1 MKLLSMLRKSVS
13 LADAI
18 VETLKADIQAGTI
31 LPGTHLHQE
40 DLAKRFAVSRVPVRD
55 ALFKLSS
62 EGLVSIEA
70 NRGAVVTKLTT
81 DQITEIYDL
90 RLILECDALDRA
102 IKAIKNEDLPA
113 IRRALRLCRLEADG
127 GDWRAA
133 DNEFHRTI
141 YHLSGRHKQVEIIES
156 LRASVQAY
164 WAKYSTLATN
174 EPHWLE
180 QHDALYR
187 CIEQRDARRAVK
199 LLRTHLIEASIKL
212 TS

>member
-1 MKLLSMLRKSVS
+1 MLRKSVS

-31 LPGTHLHQE
+31 LPGAHLHQE

-113 IRRALRLCRLEADG
+113 IRRALRLCRWKRMVVIG
-127 GDWRAA
+127 GRQIMSSTERSIAYQDVLNRWR
-133 DNEFHRTI
+133 
-141 YHLSGRHKQVEIIES
+141 S
-156 LRASVQAY
+156 
-164 WAKYSTLATN
+164 
-174 EPHWLE
+174 
-180 QHDALYR
+180 
-187 CIEQRDARRAVK
+187 
-199 LLRTHLIEASIKL
+199 
-212 TS
+212 